1 MTKAYEVLTDERK
14 KEMWERWG
22 NIEGE
27 KGGVKVGLAMPKDWK
42 KGGVSGLFI
51 VISAFAVLTGI
62 NLFKS
67 NVYKMV

>member
-42 KGGVSGLFI
+42 KGVVSGLFI
-51 VISAFAVLTGI
+51 VIIAFAVLTGI
-62 NLFKS
+62 
-67 NVYKMV
+67 

>member
-1 MTKAYEVLTDERK
+1 MTKAYEVLTDERRR
-14 KEMWERWG
+14 EMWERWG

-51 VISAFAVLTGI
+51 VIIAFAVLTGI
-62 NLFKS
+62 
-67 NVYKMV
+67 